1 VTSLAEGLIS
11 VKDFSIS
18 MFLPAILIFVLM
30 YAILAK
36 TKVLGENQWINATL
50 SAVVAI
56 LFITVVKA
64 VTFTREF
71 LPLISIALVILVFL
85 FIVFRFVGVE
95 GLAAGKGK
103 IFLTLGAGG
112 LVLVLAGVVFKKV
125 FNSAYLKMGDALN
138 AAWQAVSEP
147 EVAAAI
153 VMLSALI
160 LAAWLVARS
169 E

>member
-1 VTSLAEGLIS
+1 MASLAEGIIS
-11 VKDFSIS
+11 IKDFGVTT
-18 MFLPAILIFVLM
+18 FLPAILIFVLM

-56 LFITVVKA
+56 MFITVIKA

-71 LPLISIALVILVFL
+71 LPLISIALVVIMFL
-85 FIVFRFVGVE
+85 FVVFRFVGVE

-103 IFLTLGAGG
+103 ILLTLGAGAV
-112 LVLVLAGVVFKKV
+112 VLVLAGVVFKRV
-125 FNSAYLKMGDALN
+125 FNSAYMKIGGALV
-138 AAWQAVSEP
+138 AAWQAISQP

-153 VMLSALI
+153 VMLVTLV
-160 LAAWLVARS
+160 LATWLVARS